1 MVYGSEKNAPMHHGA
16 RRVERAASTD
26 HRTLRSTTTLHGARR
41 VATSRIDA
49 PRSTASRNKSHRRST
64 EHGELLLVATT
75 HCGILRVVTTYPS
88 VTAYYSGLAYCF
100 GVRRGAEGN
109 DGFRRTSSDRGDT
122 AQQKNPARTVILRD
136 SLRKIPVIG
145 IQRRGR
151 DSNSWYGLPRTSV

>member
-1 MVYGSEKNAPMHHGA
+1 MPDGHGMRRKAAADSVGRTDAPRGTA
-16 RRVERAASTD
+16 G
-26 HRTLRSTTTLHGARR
+26 RTG
-41 VATSRIDA
+41 RIDGPQDTEEHNDA